1 MRLHKIYCSKK
12 NKTASVTRSLIS
24 KEQSKDTLVCQ
35 LESISTLQ
43 ATNGITSLLTVKTA
57 KNELCT
63 LEKHKE
69 DILQHKVDSLLF
81 VEYTTNKSDGD
92 ESKLSIN
99 KLQTIPSFYDL
110 SYLNKLFNEAE
121 EVSDLIRL
129 LQFIDRLHDQRI
141 KQLLIELFQDP
152 KVAIPFITM
161 PASHKHH
168 HSYPGG
174 LLSHSIE
181 CAEWVESTAYSAL
194 ETCEAELTLVAALL
208 HDLGKIETMNTH
220 NSRQLVPHETL
231 SLLLVEPVILKMQ
244 KKWEQGADTLRAML
258 SFSISSDKFPNFPGC
273 LLVKMADQFS
283 TSVSARKI
291 AFEDTPDYFY
301 FSKLQTSTSTQFF
314 SRLTVH

>member
-1 MRLHKIYCSKK
+1 MRLQKNYCPKK
-12 NKTASVTRSLIS
+12 NNPSLVTTSLTS
-24 KEQSKDTLVCQ
+24 DEQSKDTLVCQ
-35 LESISTLQ
+35 LESISTVQ
-43 ATNGITSLLTVKTA
+43 TADGITSLLIVKTY
-57 KNELCT
+57 KDGLIT

-69 DILQHKVDSLLF
+69 DVLEYQVGSLLF
-81 VEYTTNKSDGD
+81 VEYTTIKTDSD
-92 ESKLSIN
+92 ESNLSIN
-99 KLQTIPSFYDL
+99 NLQTIPSFYDL
-110 SYLNKLFNEAE
+110 SYLNQLFNEAE

-129 LQFIDRLHDQRI
+129 LQFIDRLHDLRI

-152 KVAIPFITM
+152 KVTLPFITM

-231 SLLLVEPVILKMQ
+231 SLLLVEPVILNMQ

-291 AFEDTPDYFY
+291 AFEDAPDYFY

-314 SRLTVH
+314 NRLTVH

>member
-1 MRLHKIYCSKK
+1 MRLQKIYCPKK
-12 NKTASVTRSLIS
+12 NKPSAVTKSLTS
-24 KEQSKDTLVCQ
+24 NEQSKDTLVCQ
-35 LESISTLQ
+35 LESISTVQ
-43 ATNGITSLLTVKTA
+43 VANGSTTLLTVKTA
-57 KNELCT
+57 KDELYT

-69 DILQHKVDSLLF
+69 DVLQYEVGSLLF
-81 VEYTTNKSDGD
+81 VEYTTIKTDSD

-99 KLQTIPSFYDL
+99 NVQTIPSFYDL
-110 SYLNKLFNEAE
+110 SYLNQLFNEAE

-129 LQFIDRLHDQRI
+129 LQFIDRLHDLHI

-152 KVAIPFITM
+152 KVVLPFITM

-181 CAEWVESTAYSAL
+181 CAEWLESIAYSAL
-194 ETCEAELTLVAALL
+194 ETSEAELTLVAALL

-231 SLLLVEPVILKMQ
+231 SLLLVEPAILKMQ
-244 KKWEQGADTLRAML
+244 EKWQQGADTLRAML
-258 SFSISSDKFPNFPGC
+258 SFSISSEKFPNFPGC

-291 AFEDTPDYFY
+291 AFEASPY
-301 FSKLQTSTSTQFF
+301 TQ
-314 SRLTVH
+314 V